1 MNVQYI
7 LEQFKIG
14 IINHEIKT
22 EIFIRLE
29 YHKYFS
35 KKEWFCSKISV
46 RVWDGKNRKN
56 ILKKI
61 CDKKVNDLRDKI
73 FCWKIICVP

>member
-35 KKEWFCSKISV
+35 KKEWFYSKISV
-46 RVWDGKNRKN
+46 FVWDGKNRKN
-56 ILKKI
+56 
-61 CDKKVNDLRDKI
+61 V
-73 FCWKIICVP
+73 